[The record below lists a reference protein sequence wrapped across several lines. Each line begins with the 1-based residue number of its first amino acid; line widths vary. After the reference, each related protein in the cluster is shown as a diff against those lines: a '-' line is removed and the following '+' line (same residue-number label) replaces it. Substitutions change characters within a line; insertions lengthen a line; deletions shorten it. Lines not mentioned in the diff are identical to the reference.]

1 MKGNGVFVRVL
12 VRVLLKGNGVFVR
25 VLVSFLTRE
34 TLQGTLKPKH

>member
-25 VLVSFLTRE
+25 VLIRVLIRE

>member
-25 VLVSFLTRE
+25 VLVSFLIRE